1 MAAAKIPLFYDD
13 REHAETI
20 IYELSLHEDLS
31 LIKKRLKLGDYQ
43 LNDWLIERKTLPDL
57 VQSLCDGRLFAQ
69 VARLATSASYT
80 ALLIEGCTQDIS
92 GYQIRREALIGA
104 LCSIS
109 INFHIPI
116 LRSLSQTET
125 AKILYFCATQ
135 LNRRENEL
143 TLTGRKPKRK
153 KNQQLFIL
161 QSLPEVGPKLA
172 SRLLYHFNNVESI
185 FTASEEAL
193 MQIDG
198 IGQSKASKIREVLTG
213 KFSNE

>member
-13 REHAETI
+13 REHAEKI
-20 IYELSLHEDLS
+20 IYELALHEDLS
-31 LIKKRLKLGDYQ
+31 LIKKHLKLGDYQ
-43 LNDWLIERKTLPDL
+43 LKDWIIERKTLPDL
-57 VQSLCDGRLFAQ
+57 VQSLCDGRLFSQ
-69 VARLATSASYT
+69 VARLAQSPNHT
-80 ALLIEGCTQDIS
+80 ALLIEGYTQDIAC
-92 GYQIRREALIGA
+92 YQIRREALIGA

-135 LNRRENEL
+135 LNRREHEL

-172 SRLLYHFNNVESI
+172 NKLLCHFASVEAVV
-185 FTASEEAL
+185 TASEEAL
-193 MQIDG
+193 MQVGG
-198 IGQSKASKIREVLTG
+198 IGKNKASKIREVLTR
-213 KFSNE
+213 

>member
-1 MAAAKIPLFYDD
+1 MAADIIPLFYDD

-20 IYELSLHEDLS
+20 LDELSLHEDLS

-57 VQSLCDGRLFAQ
+57 VQSLCNGRLFSQ
-69 VARLATSASYT
+69 VARLAASPSHS
-80 ALLIEGCTQDIS
+80 ALLIEGCTQDIA

-172 SRLLYHFNNVESI
+172 SRLLYHFKNIEAV
-185 FTASEEAL
+185 FTAPEEAL
-193 MQIDG
+193 IRVEG
-198 IGQSKASKIREVLTG
+198 IGKEKARKIREALTD
-213 KFSNE
+213 

>member
-1 MAAAKIPLFYDD
+1 MAADIIPLFYDD

-20 IYELSLHEDLS
+20 LDELSLHEDLS

-57 VQSLCDGRLFAQ
+57 VQSLCDGRIFSQ
-69 VARLATSASYT
+69 VARLAASPSHS
-80 ALLIEGCTQDIS
+80 ALLIEGCTQDIA

-172 SRLLYHFNNVESI
+172 SRLLYHFKNIEAV
-185 FTASEEAL
+185 FTAPEEAL
-193 MQIDG
+193 IRVEG
-198 IGQSKASKIREVLTG
+198 IGKEKARKIREALTD
-213 KFSNE
+213 

>member
-1 MAAAKIPLFYDD
+1 MVADIIPLFYDD

-20 IYELSLHEDLS
+20 LYELSLHEDLS

-57 VQSLCDGRLFAQ
+57 VQSLCDGRLFSQ
-69 VARLATSASYT
+69 IARLAASPSHT
-80 ALLIEGCTQDIS
+80 ALLIEGCTQDIA

-135 LNRRENEL
+135 LNRSENEL

-172 SRLLYHFNNVESI
+172 SRLLYHFKNIEAV
-185 FTASEEAL
+185 FTAPEEAL
-193 MQIDG
+193 IRVEG
-198 IGQSKASKIREVLTG
+198 IGKEKARKIREALTG
-213 KFSNE
+213 

>member
-1 MAAAKIPLFYDD
+1 MRWPTIFSNCQTS
-13 REHAETI
+13 REPKPHSPTPRR
-20 IYELSLHEDLS
+20 LHS
-31 LIKKRLKLGDYQ
+31 RY
-43 LNDWLIERKTLPDL
+43 RT
-57 VQSLCDGRLFAQ
+57 
-69 VARLATSASYT
+69 
-80 ALLIEGCTQDIS
+80 

-172 SRLLYHFNNVESI
+172 SRLLYHFKNIEAV
-185 FTASEEAL
+185 FTAPEEAL
-193 MQIDG
+193 IRVEG
-198 IGQSKASKIREVLTG
+198 IGKEKARKIREALTG
-213 KFSNE
+213 